1 MANVLANR
9 VKVSTATTGTTSPI
23 VLGSAITGFQTFADG
38 GISNGDIVR
47 YTIIDGDAFEIGTGT
62 YTSSG
67 TTLSR
72 TLTESST
79 GSLLNL
85 SGSDVEVFITAAAE
99 DLVLKEA
106 NGDVKFADND
116 KAIFGDNDL
125 QIYHDGT
132 HSRIV
137 ESDAT
142 GQLKIQGNNMQLL
155 TSDGAST
162 YLEGN
167 ASTGAVTLY
176 HASNAPRIATTA
188 TGVNV
193 TGALKVAGSSV
204 VTASTDADDLVIEK
218 TGDTGLS
225 ILSTTTGRIYF
236 GDAANDDAGSIRYVH
251 SDNSMRFETDD
262 VERMR
267 ISSST
272 IQFKGDVETVAA
284 NMVIRFRDASTT
296 FKAGIQAVSSSGQ
309 MVGGSAAGDFAL
321 RSQSNMLFS
330 TGGNTERMR
339 IDSSGNLLV
348 GKTSTGL
355 SNQGAELSSTGQ
367 VKGTAA
373 NQVVGFFNRTSSEG
387 SILELRNNNTTI
399 GSIGVGGSNDLLL
412 HSTAANHIGIRLGE
426 GYYIPTNNSGAA
438 SDGTVDIGLPSIR
451 YKDLYLSGGIY
462 AGSGTGTD
470 GQVLTSD
477 GAGNSRWEDAGGG
490 APGAAYLDIATGNYG
505 TVKVD
510 DDRGVTWA
518 GYAIRDDWVF
528 MSNGDSN
535 CGIYNDTD
543 NEWMIYI
550 ERNGYTE
557 LRYNGATRIQTTS
570 PGCTITGTATA
581 TQFTATSDL
590 AKKENLEV
598 VDDALSKVQT
608 LTGYT
613 YDMKEDGSR
622 KAGLIAQDVEKV
634 LPEAVSGEEG
644 EKTLDYS
651 ATIALLVNAVKEQQ
665 NQIEELKTL
674 IRNN

>member
-613 YDMKEDGSR
+613 YEMKEDGSR